1 MNRLDT
7 LAKLLR
13 RDFDLLQ
20 SFYIHRTAQYRHT
33 QKHMDIPPCLRRDPN
48 PQSKFSSVET
58 YRSKNTGRGSSCL

>member
-20 SFYIHRTAQYRHT
+20 SFYIHSCVCVF
-33 QKHMDIPPCLRRDPN
+33 PPLGTN
-48 PQSKFSSVET
+48 I
-58 YRSKNTGRGSSCL
+58 NTLYNWQDALCYKYIHRAGWKI